1 LESPDSQGK
10 NQGTLP
16 KDVIPMLLVFKYLL
30 TMINLLIKSFYNFLS
45 FLLNLS
51 VTNIYV
57 GKNPE
62 YIPDGSI
69 VFFPFQ
75 ANTLNCGLAGIVA
88 LKLKETSQI
97 SIDANKFDQMVDK
110 IISTPFDLCQQN
122 SLSLSE
128 YYLGGKNH
136 MDQLLAMGRT
146 WKVSNGFYQ
155 IYKSHDIQK
164 KISNTA
170 SRLAEMI
177 DLEKKRLSDHM
188 GYLEAEDVEIMAGR
202 IEKAKDIAWL
212 LQWEILGNVEKVRNL
227 MSNQDKDPGA
237 DRLKLYRM
245 INSILNSLDRLEVRG
260 RDSAGIS
267 LMFILDDSEYEKF
280 ENALSN
286 LNKSAT
292 LLDQFRQRI
301 GKDVLLNQD
310 ISTRQ
315 TKNYS
320 GVSQTG
326 LTFTYKVAAEIGSLG
341 NNVAFLRNH
350 ITNDAVLHLLTTFP
364 HLHHTVSAHTR
375 WASVGAITEANCH
388 PVDNKCIITATQEAG
403 IIHACLNGDIDNYHE
418 LKAEY
423 ERNGGKIHEDITT
436 DTKIIPIQVEKYIQ
450 NGYSA
455 QEAFR
460 MAVNDFQGSHAISIH
475 TDIAPGK
482 IFLAQKGS
490 GQAVF
495 VGLAE
500 DHYMPASEIYGF
512 VEETQTYIK
521 LDGEKTVDGKKVR
534 DHGQIFIIDRDSK
547 GGLDGI
553 CAMFYD
559 GSPIRLTPEDI
570 KHTEI
575 TSRDIDRQNFPH
587 YFLKEISEA
596 PNSVEKTLLNR
607 WKISHDNDTNYK
619 VVLDER
625 VFPEDIKSAFVE
637 NRIRRI
643 FVIGQGTAGIAAT
656 ACCDIIDHYLNDPRI
671 QISAMKA
678 SELSGFKLPASNG
691 TETMAD
697 TLVIAISQSGTTT
710 DTNRTVD
717 MVRERGAKTIAI
729 VNRRDSDI
737 TFKVDG
743 IMYTS
748 NGRDLEMSVAS
759 TKAFYSQIIA
769 GALLGLFMA
778 GLKKRRPPEFINQE
792 IRQLLEI
799 PGHMRKV
806 LAMKDKI
813 RESAKR
819 LAVTKNYWAVVGS
832 GPNKAS
838 SDEIRIKLS
847 ELCYK
852 TISTDCVEDKKH
864 IDLSS
869 EPLILVCA
877 AGTGDSVIGDLIKDT
892 AIFKAHKA
900 SPVVIANEGEN
911 RFEANAEDVFY
922 VPRVSEHLAPILN
935 TLVGHL
941 WGYYAALSIND
952 VSKFLDGFRENIRKT
967 IEDFSEKKMDLYE
980 VILEKSFREK
990 IGKFN
995 REFRAQ
1001 MADNRF
1007 PPGMGLKAAS
1017 DLSLLLKY
1025 LSGRLPLTDFE
1036 IDFGVKGTPS
1046 NMITQF
1052 YECIGDAI
1060 NAMIRPVDAIK
1071 HQAKT
1076 VTVGTSRITERIET
1090 GILFDALAA
1099 HKFTLAQLT
1108 PNNFVVLRNVQEIIS
1123 SIKGAILYRI
1133 KGLDLLGE
1141 ATDKTTIEII
1151 KKEGVLQPIP
1161 SRVENDKLLKG
1172 TKRIIV
1178 EEKNVYIGK
1187 GRKDNRSI
1195 VVTPITSSSPAKTNV
1210 IEYLLL
1216 LNVSFKDNVPL
1227 ASKIK
1232 ALGGKYERI
1241 KNIVQE
1247 NSVSWKDELIE
1258 LVDMRELFGSSAE
1271 KIGEYIVSHQKLAG
1285 IK

>member
-1 LESPDSQGK
+1 MQLIF
-10 NQGTLP
+10 TFILMM
-16 KDVIPMLLVFKYLL
+16 IHLLK
-30 TMINLLIKSFYNFLS
+30 KSFYGFLS
-45 FLLNLS
+45 LLRADIYFGKDPKSIPEGS
-51 VTNIYV
+51 V
-57 GKNPE
+57 
-62 YIPDGSI
+62 
-69 VFFPFQ
+69 VFFPSR

-88 LKLKETSQI
+88 LKLKEPSQN
-97 SIDANKFDQMVDK
+97 SIHVDVLDQMVDK
-110 IISTPFDLCQQN
+110 TTSRQFDLCRQN
-122 SLSLSE
+122 FFSLSE
-128 YYLGGKNH
+128 HYLGGENH
-136 MDQLLAMGRT
+136 MDQLLAMVRN
-146 WKVSNGFYQ
+146 WKVFSAFYQ
-155 IYKSHDIQK
+155 IYKSAEIQN

-177 DLEKKRLSDHM
+177 DLEKKCLSDHM
-188 GYLEAEDVEIMAGR
+188 GYLGSHDVEVMVER
-202 IEKAKDIAWL
+202 IEKAKDVAWL
-212 LQWEILGNVEKVRNL
+212 LQWELLGNVEKVRNL
-227 MSNQDKDPGA
+227 MSNHDDEVGLE
-237 DRLKLYRM
+237 RLKIYKM
-245 INSILNSLDRLEVRG
+245 INSVLNSLDRLEVRG

-267 LMFILDDSEYEKF
+267 LMFVLDENEYEKF
-280 ENALSN
+280 QDALSIAKNSDN
-286 LNKSAT
+286 LLT
-292 LLDQFRQRI
+292 QFHQRI
-301 GKDVLLNQD
+301 GKDVLLNRD
-310 ISTRQ
+310 ISMRKTAC
-315 TKNYS
+315 NS
-320 GVSQTG
+320 GFSQAG
-326 LTFTYKVAAEIGSLG
+326 ITFTYKIAAEIGSLG
-341 NNVAFLRNH
+341 DNIGFLRNE
-350 ITNDAVLHLLTTFP
+350 ITNDSILKHLTTFP

-388 PVDNKCIITATQEAG
+388 PTDNKSVITSTQDAG
-403 IIHACLNGDIDNYHE
+403 IIHACLNGDIDNYQE

-436 DTKIIPIQVEKYIQ
+436 DTKIIPIQIEKYIRQ
-450 NGYSA
+450 GYDVK
-455 QEAFR
+455 EAFR
-460 MAVNDFQGSHAISIH
+460 MAVNDFKGSHAVSIH

-490 GQAVF
+490 GQAIF

-512 VEETQTYIK
+512 VEETQAYIK
-521 LDGEKTVDGKKVR
+521 LDGEKIMDGKKVR
-534 DHGQIFIIDRDSK
+534 DHGQIFVIDRDSE

-553 CAMFYD
+553 SAMFYD
-559 GSPIRLTPEDI
+559 GTPINLTSEDI

-575 TSRDIDRQNFPH
+575 TSRDIDRQHFPH

-596 PNSVEKTLLNR
+596 PESVEKTLLNR
-607 WKISHDNDTNYK
+607 WKISSDNHTSCK
-619 VVLDER
+619 VVLDDR
-625 VFPEDIKSAFVE
+625 VFPEDLKAAFVD

-643 FVIGQGTAGIAAT
+643 FVVGQGTAGIAAT
-656 ACCDIIDHYLNDPRI
+656 ACGDIIDYYLDDSNI
-671 QISAMKA
+671 QINAMKA
-678 SELSGFKLPASNG
+678 SELSGFKLPETQG
-691 TETMAD
+691 TKSMAD

-743 IMYTS
+743 VMYTS

-778 GLKKRRPPEFINQE
+778 GLKKRRSVEFITHE
-792 IRQLLEI
+792 VKQLLEM

-813 RESAKR
+813 RKSAKR
-819 LAVTKNYWAVVGS
+819 LAVTKTYWAVVGS

-852 TISTDCVEDKKH
+852 TISTDSVEDKKH

-900 SPVVIANEGEN
+900 SPVVIANEGES
-911 RFEANAEDVFY
+911 RFDANAEDVFH
-922 VPRVSEHLAPILN
+922 VPKVCEHLAPILN

-952 VSKFLDGFRENIRKT
+952 VSKFLNSFRENIRKT
-967 IEDFSEKKMDLYE
+967 IENFSKKGMDLYD

-995 REFRAQ
+995 LEFRKR

-1007 PPGMGLKAAS
+1007 PPGMGLKEAS

-1036 IDFGVKGTPS
+1036 VDFGVKGTPY
-1046 NMITQF
+1046 NMINKF
-1052 YECIGDAI
+1052 YGCIGNSI
-1060 NAMIRPVDAIK
+1060 NAMARPVDAIK

-1076 VTVGTSRITERIET
+1076 VTVGTSRITEKIET
-1090 GILFDALAA
+1090 GILFDALAT
-1099 HKFTLAQLT
+1099 HKFSPAQLT
-1108 PNNFVVLRNVQEIIS
+1108 PNNIIVLRNVQEIIS
-1123 SIKGAILYRI
+1123 AVKGAILYRI
-1133 KGLDLLGE
+1133 NGLDLLGE
-1141 ATDKTTIEII
+1141 VTDKTTIEII
-1151 KKEGVLQPIP
+1151 KKEGVLRPIP
-1161 SRVENDKLLKG
+1161 SRVEMDKRLKG

-1178 EEKNVYIGK
+1178 QEKNVYIGK
-1187 GRKDNRSI
+1187 GRKDNRSM
-1195 VVTPITSSSPAKTNV
+1195 VVTPITSSSHAKTNV

-1216 LNVSFKDNVPL
+1216 LNVEFKNEVPL

-1232 ALGGKYERI
+1232 ALGGKYEKI
-1241 KNIVQE
+1241 KNIVHE
-1247 NSVSWKDELIE
+1247 NSVPWENKFIE
-1258 LVDMRELFGSSAE
+1258 LVDMKELFGSSAE

-1285 IK
+1285 FK

>member
-1 LESPDSQGK
+1 
-10 NQGTLP
+10 
-16 KDVIPMLLVFKYLL
+16 
-30 TMINLLIKSFYNFLS
+30 MINL
-45 FLLNLS
+45 
-51 VTNIYV
+51 
-57 GKNPE
+57 
-62 YIPDGSI
+62 
-69 VFFPFQ
+69 
-75 ANTLNCGLAGIVA
+75 
-88 LKLKETSQI
+88 
-97 SIDANKFDQMVDK
+97 
-110 IISTPFDLCQQN
+110 
-122 SLSLSE
+122 
-128 YYLGGKNH
+128 
-136 MDQLLAMGRT
+136 
-146 WKVSNGFYQ
+146 
-155 IYKSHDIQK
+155 
-164 KISNTA
+164 
-170 SRLAEMI
+170 
-177 DLEKKRLSDHM
+177 EKKCLSDHM
-188 GYLEAEDVEIMAGR
+188 GYLGSQDVEAMVER
-202 IEKAKDIAWL
+202 IEKAQDVAWI

-227 MSNQDKDPGA
+227 MSNHMNDYGPE
-237 DRLKLYRM
+237 RLKIYKM
-245 INSILNSLDRLEVRG
+245 INSVLNSLDRLEVRG

-267 LMFILDDSEYEKF
+267 LLFVLDDSEYEKF
-280 ENALSN
+280 QNELSAKKN
-286 LNKSAT
+286 PGT
-292 LLDQFRQRI
+292 LLTQFHQRI

-310 ISTRQ
+310 ISTRK
-315 TKNYS
+315 TVGHTS
-320 GVSQTG
+320 PSQTG
-326 LTFTYKVAAEIGSLG
+326 ITFTYKIAAEIGSLG
-341 NNVAFLRNH
+341 DNIAFLRNE
-350 ITNDAVLHLLTTFP
+350 ITNDSILQLLTTFS
-364 HLHHTVSAHTR
+364 HLHHSVSAHTR

-388 PVDNKCIITATQEAG
+388 PTDNKSVITATQEAG

-436 DTKIIPIQVEKYIQ
+436 DTKIIPVQIEKYIRQ
-450 NGYSA
+450 GYDV

-460 MAVNDFQGSHAISIH
+460 LAVNDFKGSHAISIH

-482 IFLAQKGS
+482 FFLSQKGS
-490 GQAVF
+490 GQAIF

-512 VEETQTYIK
+512 VEETQAYIK
-521 LDGEKTVDGKKVR
+521 LDGEKIVDGKKVR
-534 DHGQIFIIDRDSK
+534 DHGQIFTIDRDST

-553 CAMFYD
+553 RAMFYD
-559 GSPIRLTPEDI
+559 GTPINLTSEDI
-570 KHTEI
+570 RYTEI

-587 YFLKEISEA
+587 YFLKEISES
-596 PNSVEKTLLNR
+596 PDSVEKTLLNR
-607 WKISHDNDTNYK
+607 WKICNDNNTNLK
-619 VVLDER
+619 IVLDER
-625 VFPEDIKSAFVE
+625 VFPQDLKTAIIE

-643 FVIGQGTAGIAAT
+643 FVVGQGTAGIAAT
-656 ACCDIIDHYLNDPRI
+656 ACGDIIAHYLNDPHI
-671 QISAMKA
+671 LISAMKA
-678 SELSGFKLPASNG
+678 SELSGFKLPEPQG
-691 TETMAD
+691 IETMAD
-697 TLVIAISQSGTTT
+697 TLVIAISQSGTTA

-743 IMYTS
+743 VMYTS

-778 GLKKRRPPEFINQE
+778 ELKNRRSAEFITQE
-792 IRQLLEI
+792 VRQILEI

-806 LAMKDKI
+806 LKMKDKI

-819 LAVTKNYWAVVGS
+819 LAVTKTYWAVVGS

-900 SPVVIANEGEN
+900 SPVVIANEGET
-911 RFEANAEDVFY
+911 RFDANAEDVFH
-922 VPRVSEHLAPILN
+922 VPRVCEHLAPILN

-952 VSKFLDGFRENIRKT
+952 TSRFLDGFRENIRKT
-967 IEDFSEKKMDLYE
+967 IEKLSEKGMDLYE

-995 REFRAQ
+995 REFRKQ

-1007 PPGMGLKAAS
+1007 PTGMGLKAAS

-1036 IDFGVKGTPS
+1036 IDFGVKGTPY
-1046 NMITQF
+1046 NMLDKF
-1052 YECIGDAI
+1052 YECIGNAI
-1060 NAMIRPVDAIK
+1060 NAMARPIDAIK

-1076 VTVGTSRITERIET
+1076 VTVGTSRIMEKIET
-1090 GILFDALAA
+1090 GILFDAMAA

-1108 PNNFVVLRNVQEIIS
+1108 PNNIIVLRNVQEIIS
-1123 SIKGAILYRI
+1123 AVKGAILYRI

-1141 ATDKTTIEII
+1141 VTDKTTIEII
-1151 KKEGVLQPIP
+1151 KKEGVLRPIP
-1161 SRVENDKLLKG
+1161 SRVENDTRLKG

-1178 EEKNVYIGK
+1178 REKNVYIGK

-1216 LNVSFKDNVPL
+1216 LNVSLKEDISL
-1227 ASKIK
+1227 HSKIK
-1232 ALGGKYERI
+1232 ALGGKYEKI
-1241 KNIVQE
+1241 KNIVLE
-1247 NSVSWKDELIE
+1247 NSVPWEDKFLE
-1258 LVDMRELFGSSAE
+1258 LVDMKELFGSSAE
-1271 KIGEYIVSHQKLAG
+1271 KIGEYIVSQQKLAG
-1285 IK
+1285 FNKN

>member
-1 LESPDSQGK
+1 MQVGFK
-10 NQGTLP
+10 F
-16 KDVIPMLLVFKYLL
+16 LLMMSRLL
-30 TMINLLIKSFYNFLS
+30 KKSFYGLIS
-45 FLLNLS
+45 LLRDH
-51 VTNIYV
+51 IYL
-57 GKNPE
+57 GKDPKSIPE
-62 YIPDGSI
+62 GSI
-69 VFFPFQ
+69 VFFPYR

-88 LKLKETSQI
+88 LKLKETSQDTI
-97 SIDANKFDQMVDK
+97 HIGMLDEMIGKTTSRR
-110 IISTPFDLCQQN
+110 FDLCRQN
-122 SLSLSE
+122 SLSLPE
-128 YYLGGKNH
+128 HYFGGEDH
-136 MDQLLAMGRT
+136 MAKLLAQCRS
-146 WKVSNGFYQ
+146 WKISSAFYQ
-155 IYKSHDIQK
+155 IYDNAQIQK
-164 KISNTA
+164 KISATA
-170 SRLAEMI
+170 SHLSEII
-177 DLEKKRLSDHM
+177 DLEKKSLSDHM
-188 GYLEAEDVEIMAGR
+188 GYLGSQDVEVMVER
-202 IEKAKDIAWL
+202 IEKAKDVAWL
-212 LQWEILGNVEKVRNL
+212 LQWELLGNVEKVRNL
-227 MSNQDKDPGA
+227 ISKHDNEPGPEQI
-237 DRLKLYRM
+237 KIYKM
-245 INSILNSLDRLEVRG
+245 INSVLNSLDRLEVRG

-267 LMFILDDSEYEKF
+267 LMFVLDEHEYEKF
-280 ENALSN
+280 QDALSVTKN
-286 LNKSAT
+286 SES
-292 LLDQFRQRI
+292 LLTQFHQRI
-301 GKDVLLNQD
+301 GKDVLLNRD
-310 ISTRQ
+310 ISMRKTAFR
-315 TKNYS
+315 
-320 GVSQTG
+320 GGLSQAG
-326 LTFTYKVAAEIGSLG
+326 ITFTYKIAAEIGSLG
-341 NNVAFLRNH
+341 DNIAFLRNE
-350 ITNDAVLHLLTTFP
+350 ITNDSILQLLTVFP

-388 PVDNKCIITATQEAG
+388 PTDNKSVTTATQETG

-436 DTKIIPIQVEKYIQ
+436 DTKIIPIQIEKYIRQ
-450 NGYSA
+450 GYDV

-460 MAVNDFQGSHAISIH
+460 LAVNDFKGSHAISIH

-490 GQAVF
+490 GQAIF

-512 VEETQTYIK
+512 VEETQAYIK
-521 LDGEKTVDGKKVR
+521 LDGEKTRKGKKVR
-534 DHGQIFIIDRDSK
+534 DHGQIFIIDRDSD
-547 GGLDGI
+547 GGLEGI
-553 CAMFYD
+553 RAMFYD
-559 GSPIRLTPEDI
+559 GTPIKLTAEDI

-575 TSRDIDRQNFPH
+575 TSRDIDRQHFPH
-587 YFLKEISEA
+587 YFLKEISES
-596 PNSVEKTLLNR
+596 PDSVEKTLLNR
-607 WKISHDNDTNYK
+607 WKIGNGHDTDLK
-619 VVLDER
+619 VVLDEQ
-625 VFPEDIKSAFVE
+625 VFPEDLKLAFIE

-643 FVIGQGTAGIAAT
+643 FVVGQGTAGIAAA
-656 ACCDIIDHYLNDPRI
+656 ACGDIIDFYLDDSNI
-671 QISAMKA
+671 QINAMKA
-678 SELSGFKLPASNG
+678 SELSGFKLP
-691 TETMAD
+691 ETQGAKSMAD

-729 VNRRDSDI
+729 VNRRDSDL

-743 IMYTS
+743 VMYTS

-778 GLKKRRPPEFINQE
+778 GLKKRRSAEFITHE
-792 IRQLLEI
+792 VRQLLEI
-799 PGHMRKV
+799 PEHMRKV

-813 RESAKR
+813 RQSAKR
-819 LAVTKNYWAVVGS
+819 LAVTKTYWAVVGS

-900 SPVVIANEGEN
+900 SPVVIANECEN
-911 RFEANAEDVFY
+911 RFDANAEDVFH
-922 VPRVSEHLAPILN
+922 VPKVREHLAPILN

-952 VSKFLDGFRENIRKT
+952 VSKFLDDFRENIRKT
-967 IEDFSEKKMDLYE
+967 IEDLSEKGMDLYD

-995 REFRAQ
+995 LEFRKQ

-1007 PPGMGLKAAS
+1007 PPGMGLKVAS

-1025 LSGRLPLTDFE
+1025 LSGRLTLTDFE
-1036 IDFGVKGTPS
+1036 IDFGVKGTPY
-1046 NMITQF
+1046 NMINQF
-1052 YECIGDAI
+1052 YGCIGYAI
-1060 NAMIRPVDAIK
+1060 NAMTRPIDAIK

-1076 VTVGTSRITERIET
+1076 VTVGTSRITEKIET

-1099 HKFTLAQLT
+1099 HKFAPAQLT
-1108 PNNFVVLRNVQEIIS
+1108 PNNIIVLRNVQEIVADV
-1123 SIKGAILYRI
+1123 KGAILYRI

-1141 ATDKTTIEII
+1141 VTDKTTIEII
-1151 KKEGVLQPIP
+1151 KKEGVLKPIL
-1161 SRVENDKLLKG
+1161 SRVEMDNRLKG

-1178 EEKNVYIGK
+1178 REKNIYIGK

-1195 VVTPITSSSPAKTNV
+1195 VVTPITSSSHAKTNV

-1247 NSVSWKDELIE
+1247 NSVPWEDKFIE
-1258 LVDMRELFGSSAE
+1258 LVDMKELFGSSAE
-1271 KIGEYIVSHQKLAG
+1271 KIGEYIVSHKSLAG
-1285 IK
+1285 FK

>member
-1 LESPDSQGK
+1 MQ
-10 NQGTLP
+10 
-16 KDVIPMLLVFKYLL
+16 LVFKLLFLMICLVKKLFCVSFRLLKADIYLGKDP
-30 TMINLLIKSFYNFLS
+30 KSL
-45 FLLNLS
+45 
-51 VTNIYV
+51 
-57 GKNPE
+57 
-62 YIPDGSI
+62 PDESI
-69 VFFPFQ
+69 VIFPYR

-88 LKLKETSQI
+88 LKLKETSQDPI
-97 SIDANKFDQMVDK
+97 NVSMLDQMVDK
-110 IISTPFDLCQQN
+110 TTSGLFELCRQN
-122 SLSLSE
+122 SLSLPE
-128 YYLGGKNH
+128 HYFGGKDH
-136 MDQLLAMGRT
+136 MDQLLAIVRSL
-146 WKVSNGFYQ
+146 KISSAFYQ
-155 IYKSHDIQK
+155 IYNSDQIQK
-164 KISNTA
+164 KISSAA
-170 SRLAEMI
+170 SRLLEMI
-177 DLEKKRLSDHM
+177 DLEKKYLSDHM
-188 GYLEAEDVEIMAGR
+188 GYLGSQDVEVMVER
-202 IEKAKDIAWL
+202 IEKAKDVAWI

-227 MSNQDKDPGA
+227 MSNHDNETEPN
-237 DRLKLYRM
+237 RLKIYKM
-245 INSILNSLDRLEVRG
+245 INAVLNSLDRLEVRG

-267 LMFILDDSEYEKF
+267 LMFVLDKNEYEKF
-280 ENALSN
+280 QHSLSTAKN
-286 LNKSAT
+286 SKS
-292 LLDQFRQRI
+292 LLAQFHQRI

-310 ISTRQ
+310 ISMRQ
-315 TKNYS
+315 VTSLGYS
-320 GVSQTG
+320 GLPQTG
-326 LTFTYKVAAEIGSLG
+326 LTFTYKIAAEIGSLG
-341 NNVAFLRNH
+341 DNIIFLRNQ
-350 ITNDAVLHLLTTFP
+350 ITKDSILHLLTTFP

-388 PVDNKCIITATQEAG
+388 PVDNKCVITATQDAG
-403 IIHACLNGDIDNYHE
+403 IIHASLNGDIDNYHE

-423 ERNGGKIHEDITT
+423 EKNGGKIHEDITT
-436 DTKIIPIQVEKYIQ
+436 DTKIIPIQIEKYIRH
-450 NGYSA
+450 GYDA

-460 MAVNDFQGSHAISIH
+460 MAVNDFKGSHAISIH

-490 GQAVF
+490 GQAIF
-495 VGLAE
+495 VGLTE

-512 VEETQTYIK
+512 VEETQAYIK
-521 LDGEKTVDGKKVR
+521 LDGEKTVEGKKVR

-553 CAMFYD
+553 RAMFYD
-559 GSPIRLTPEDI
+559 GTPIILTSEDI

-575 TSRDIDRQNFPH
+575 TSRDIDRQHFPH

-596 PNSVEKTLLNR
+596 PDSVEKTLLNR
-607 WKISHDNDTNYK
+607 WKISNDNHTNYK

-625 VFPEDIKSAFVE
+625 VFPEDLKSAFIE

-643 FVIGQGTAGIAAT
+643 FVVGQGTAGIAAT
-656 ACCDIIDHYLNDPRI
+656 ACGDIIDHYLDDPRI

-678 SELSGFKLPASNG
+678 SELSGFKLPESQG

-697 TLVIAISQSGTTT
+697 TLVIAITQSGTTT

-778 GLKKRRPPEFINQE
+778 GLKNRRSAEFISQE
-792 IRQLLEI
+792 VKQMLEI

-806 LAMKDKI
+806 LAMKDQI

-819 LAVTKNYWAVVGS
+819 LAVTKTYWAVVGS

-877 AGTGDSVIGDLIKDT
+877 AGPNDSIIGDLIKDT

-911 RFEANAEDVFY
+911 RFDANAEDVFH

-967 IEDFSEKKMDLYE
+967 IDNFSGKGMDLYE
-980 VILEKSFREK
+980 IILEKSFREK

-995 REFRAQ
+995 REFRNQ

-1036 IDFGVKGTPS
+1036 IDFGVKGTPH
-1046 NMITQF
+1046 NMLNQF
-1052 YECIGDAI
+1052 YECVGNSI
-1060 NAMIRPVDAIK
+1060 NAMARPVDAIK

-1076 VTVGTSRITERIET
+1076 VTVGTSRITAKADT

-1108 PNNFVVLRNVQEIIS
+1108 PNNIIVLRNVQEIIS
-1123 SIKGAILYRI
+1123 AVKGAILYRI
-1133 KGLDLLGE
+1133 KGMDLLGE
-1141 ATDKTTIEII
+1141 VTDKTTIEII
-1151 KKEGVLQPIP
+1151 KKEGVLKPIP
-1161 SRVENDKLLKG
+1161 SRVEKDNRLKG
-1172 TKRIIV
+1172 SKRIIV

-1195 VVTPITSSSPAKTNV
+1195 VVTPITSSSHTKTNV

-1216 LNVSFKDNVPL
+1216 LNVSFKDDVPL

-1247 NSVSWKDELIE
+1247 NSVPWEDKLIE
-1258 LVDMRELFGSSAE
+1258 LVDMKELFGSSAE
-1271 KIGEYIVSHQKLAG
+1271 KIGEYIVSQQKLAG
-1285 IK
+1285 FK

>member
-1 LESPDSQGK
+1 
-10 NQGTLP
+10 
-16 KDVIPMLLVFKYLL
+16 MLLVFKYLL
-30 TMINLLIKSFYNFLS
+30 TMTNLLKNFSYDFLKLLLS
-45 FLLNLS
+45 LLR
-51 VTNIYV
+51 TNIYF
-57 GKNPE
+57 GKNPKC
-62 YIPDGSI
+62 IPVGSI
-69 VFFPFQ
+69 VFFPCQ
-75 ANTLNCGLAGIVA
+75 TSTLNCGLAGIVA
-88 LKLKETSQI
+88 LKLKETSHI
-97 SIDANKFDQMVDK
+97 PIDIDKLDQMVDQTT
-110 IISTPFDLCQQN
+110 STSFDLCRQN
-122 SLSLSE
+122 SLSLAE
-128 YYLGGKNH
+128 YYLGGKNQL
-136 MDQLLAMGRT
+136 DQLLAMGRT

-155 IYKSHDIQK
+155 IYNSNEIQN
-164 KISNTA
+164 KISDTA
-170 SRLAEMI
+170 SRLAKIIE
-177 DLEKKRLSDHM
+177 LEKKCLSDHM
-188 GYLEAEDVEIMAGR
+188 GYLESEDVEIMAER
-202 IEKAKDIAWL
+202 IEKAKDLSWL

-227 MSNQDKDPGA
+227 MSNHDKEPGA
-237 DRLKLYRM
+237 DRLKIYRM
-245 INSILNSLDRLEVRG
+245 INTVLNSLDRLEVRG

-267 LMFILDDSEYEKF
+267 LMFILDESVYENF

-286 LNKSAT
+286 PNKSAA
-292 LLDQFRQRI
+292 LLDQFRHRI
-301 GKDVLLNQD
+301 GNDVLLNQD

-315 TKNYS
+315 TKHSS
-320 GVSQTG
+320 GFSQTG
-326 LTFTYKVAAEIGSLG
+326 LTFTYKIAAEIGSLG
-341 NNVAFLRNH
+341 NNVAFLRNQ
-350 ITNDAVLHLLTTFP
+350 ITNDAVLQLLTTFP

-436 DTKIIPIQVEKYIQ
+436 DTKIIPIQVEKHIQ

-460 MAVNDFQGSHAISIH
+460 MAVNDFQGSHAIAVHS
-475 TDIAPGK
+475 DIAPGK
-482 IFLAQKGS
+482 IFLAQRGS

-521 LDGEKTVDGKKVR
+521 LDGEKTVGGKKVR

-553 CAMFYD
+553 RAMFYD
-559 GSPIRLTPEDI
+559 GSPIELTSEDI

-596 PNSVEKTLLNR
+596 PDSVEKTLLNR
-607 WKISHDNDTNYK
+607 WKISNDNDVQYN
-619 VVLDER
+619 VFLDER
-625 VFPEDIKSAFVE
+625 VFPADIKSAFTE
-637 NRIRRI
+637 NRLKRI

-656 ACCDIIDHYLNDPRI
+656 ACCDIIDHYLGDPHI

-678 SELSGFKLPASNG
+678 SELSGFKLPASQG

-778 GLKKRRPPEFINQE
+778 GLKKRRSPEFINQE

-941 WGYYAALSIND
+941 WGYYAALSIHD
-952 VSKFLDGFRENIRKT
+952 VSKFLDNFRENIRKT
-967 IEDFSEKKMDLYE
+967 IEDFSGKKMDLYE

-1036 IDFGVKGTPS
+1036 IDFGVKGTPY
-1046 NMITQF
+1046 NMIKQF
-1052 YECIGDAI
+1052 YECTGDAI
-1060 NAMIRPVDAIK
+1060 NAMIRPIDAIK

-1076 VTVGTSRITERIET
+1076 VTVGTSRITEKIET

-1108 PNNFVVLRNVQEIIS
+1108 PNNILVLRNVQEIIS

-1133 KGLDLLGE
+1133 KGLDSLGE
-1141 ATDKTTIEII
+1141 VTDKTTIEII

-1161 SRVENDKLLKG
+1161 SRVENDKRLKG
-1172 TKRIIV
+1172 SKRIIV

-1216 LNVSFKDNVPL
+1216 LNVSFKDDVPL

-1247 NSVSWKDELIE
+1247 NSVSWKDEFIE
-1258 LVDMRELFGSSAE
+1258 LVDMKELFGSSAE

-1285 IK
+1285 IR

>member
-1 LESPDSQGK
+1 
-10 NQGTLP
+10 
-16 KDVIPMLLVFKYLL
+16 
-30 TMINLLIKSFYNFLS
+30 
-45 FLLNLS
+45 
-51 VTNIYV
+51 
-57 GKNPE
+57 
-62 YIPDGSI
+62 
-69 VFFPFQ
+69 
-75 ANTLNCGLAGIVA
+75 
-88 LKLKETSQI
+88 
-97 SIDANKFDQMVDK
+97 
-110 IISTPFDLCQQN
+110 
-122 SLSLSE
+122 
-128 YYLGGKNH
+128 LG
-136 MDQLLAMGRT
+136 R
-146 WKVSNGFYQ
+146 S
-155 IYKSHDIQK
+155 
-164 KISNTA
+164 
-170 SRLAEMI
+170 
-177 DLEKKRLSDHM
+177 
-188 GYLEAEDVEIMAGR
+188 DVEVMVER
-202 IEKAKDIAWL
+202 IEKAKDVAWVL
-212 LQWEILGNVEKVRNL
+212 HWEILGNIEKVRKLIPNHD
-227 MSNQDKDPGA
+227 NDPGLSK
-237 DRLKLYRM
+237 LKIYRM
-245 INSILNSLDRLEVRG
+245 INSVLNSLDRLEVRG

-267 LMFILDDSEYEKF
+267 LMFILNGTEYETF
-280 ENALSN
+280 QAALSETK
-286 LNKSAT
+286 KSDSF
-292 LLDQFRQRI
+292 LDQFRQRI
-301 GKDVLLNQD
+301 GKDVLLNRD
-310 ISTRQ
+310 ISMRETRSSNDTILPQ
-315 TKNYS
+315 I
-320 GVSQTG
+320 G
-326 LTFTYKVAAEIGSLG
+326 LTFTYKIAAEIGSLG
-341 NNVAFLRNH
+341 DNITFLRNQ
-350 ITNDAVLHLLTTFP
+350 ITKDSILNLLTTFP

-388 PVDNKCIITATQEAG
+388 PVDNKCVITATQEAG
-403 IIHACLNGDIDNYHE
+403 IIHASLNGDIDNYHE
-418 LKAEY
+418 LKAEH

-436 DTKIIPIQVEKYIQ
+436 DTKIIPIQIEKYIRL
-450 NGYSA
+450 GYDV

-460 MAVNDFQGSHAISIH
+460 MAVNDFKGSHAISIH

-482 IFLAQKGS
+482 ILLAQRGS

-495 VGLAE
+495 IGISE

-512 VEETQTYIK
+512 VEETQAYIK
-521 LDGEKTVDGKKVR
+521 LDGEKTVQGKKVR

-547 GGLDGI
+547 GGLDGVR
-553 CAMFYD
+553 AMFYD
-559 GSPIRLTPEDI
+559 GTPINLTPEDI

-575 TSRDIDRQNFPH
+575 TSRDIDRQHFPH

-596 PNSVEKTLLNR
+596 PDSVEKTLLNR
-607 WKISHDNDTNYK
+607 WKISNDNPTNFK

-625 VFPEDIKSAFVE
+625 VFPEDLKSAFVE
-637 NRIRRI
+637 NQIRRI
-643 FVIGQGTAGIAAT
+643 FVVGQGTAGIAAT
-656 ACCDIIDHYLNDPRI
+656 ACGDIIDHYLDDPHI
-671 QISAMKA
+671 QIRSMKA
-678 SELSGFKLPASNG
+678 SELSGFKLPESQG
-691 TETMAD
+691 TMTD

-717 MVRERGAKTIAI
+717 MVRERGAKTLAI
-729 VNRRDSDI
+729 VNRRDSDL

-743 IMYTS
+743 VMYTS

-769 GALLGLFMA
+769 GGLLGLFMA
-778 GLKKRRPPEFINQE
+778 ELKKRRSHEFINQE

-806 LAMKDKI
+806 LMMKDKI
-813 RESAKR
+813 GESAKR

-911 RFEANAEDVFY
+911 RFEENAEDVFY
-922 VPRVSEHLAPILN
+922 VPRVCEHLAPILN

-941 WGYYAALSIND
+941 WGYYAALAIHD

-967 IEDFSEKKMDLYE
+967 IENFSEEMDLYE

-995 REFRAQ
+995 REFRTQ
-1001 MADNRF
+1001 MANNRF

-1036 IDFGVKGTPS
+1036 IDFGVKGTPY
-1046 NMITQF
+1046 NMINQF
-1052 YECIGDAI
+1052 YECIGNAI
-1060 NAMIRPVDAIK
+1060 NAMTRPIDAIK

-1076 VTVGTSRITERIET
+1076 VTVGTSRITETIET

-1108 PNNFVVLRNVQEIIS
+1108 PNNIVVLRNVQEIIS
-1123 SIKGAILYRI
+1123 AIKGAILYRI
-1133 KGLDLLGE
+1133 NGLDSLGE
-1141 ATDKTTIEII
+1141 VTDNTTIEII

-1172 TKRIIV
+1172 SKRIIV
-1178 EEKNVYIGK
+1178 QEKNVYIGK

-1195 VVTPITSSSPAKTNV
+1195 VVTPITSSSHAKTNV

-1216 LNVSFKDNVPL
+1216 LNVSFKDDVPL

-1241 KNIVQE
+1241 TNIVQE
-1247 NSVSWKDELIE
+1247 NSVPWQDKFIE
-1258 LVDMRELFGSSAE
+1258 LVDMKELFGSSAE

-1285 IK
+1285 FK